1 MPVTK
6 WFIIWSVTVPST
18 WLALLL
24 AFLLSYVAVRV
35 LYQKE
40 EADLIADSFF
50 WLVIVWKLSVV
61 LTDFKSV
68 VSAPLSILYF
78 HGGVVGF
85 FLGLAVVIVKLFRER
100 MKNRIGLVP
109 LVTAWIVGQS
119 VFQVAMAVLNPGDP
133 LGRWATVVIFTL
145 FLIVY
150 WIKRADLAA
159 GSWIWLAAAV
169 HVFGASF
176 QPEGWLGIPLAVTIA
191 VSLAFGVLFQRV
203 SRSGEIV

>member
-1 MPVTK
+1 MSVTK

-40 EADLIADSFF
+40 EADLVADSFF

-68 VSAPLSILYF
+68 MSAPLSILYF

-85 FLGLAVVIVKLFRER
+85 FLGLAAVIVKLFWER
-100 MKNRIGLVP
+100 MKNRIGSAS
-109 LVTAWIVGQS
+109 LVTAWIVALT
-119 VFQVAMAVLNPGDP
+119 VFQLAMAVLNPGDP
-133 LGRWATVVIFTL
+133 LGSWATVVIFTS
-145 FLIVY
+145 FLVVY
-150 WIKRADLAA
+150 WLKQADLSA

-176 QPEGWLGIPLAVTIA
+176 QPEGWLGIPIAVTIV
-191 VSLAFGVLFQRV
+191 VSLAFGVLFQIV
-203 SRSGEIV
+203 SRSGEIA